1 MALRAYELSKLRYYY
16 AIAECDCANTADKLY
31 QELDGLELEHS
42 SVALD
47 LRMVPDDVGYERKS
61 IYILDYQCV
70 CLSNELL
77 CDMSIALTN
86 RFCLD

>member
-1 MALRAYELSKLRYYY
+1 MVWYRGKKKKPESDVDDVALRAYELSKLRYYY

-61 IYILDYQCV
+61 LYVLDY
-70 CLSNELL
+70 
-77 CDMSIALTN
+77 
-86 RFCLD
+86 